1 MPSYQ
6 SLKDN
11 ALLAESYYDNVHAR
25 LLLET
30 PATAANINK
39 FIKKYLP
46 RDLEYGINVYRD
58 GHEMVERQNEQRRKR
73 GLPANEPAPFDK
85 EDAHNRVM
93 ENLRQLAKQ
102 ELAKWTPAIQQTI
115 QASGGIADIFGYPD
129 KEAMK
134 AAHESA
140 SISKTT
146 AKKAYRKVEGMQ
158 AIYETDDYIVYKPET
173 WEASRKYFGISRVSL
188 LDGKVKEGSKWCTA
202 ASTSKHFKE
211 YVIDNK
217 DRLLYI
223 ITKTDKL
230 RRADSLWAVRSRTLD
245 PELTANVFSQFQKEY
260 LQWINDTGGIGD
272 YEDFGDISAY
282 DQVVVDA
289 LHDIEMDLLKDNQYF
304 HPLIEV
310 RDQKNNDYWL
320 SDMVSIFFKNM
331 KNVEDVK
338 KKIIPF
344 IGLVVF
350 GIQPDK

>member
-1 MPSYQ
+1 MRYQ
-6 SLKDN
+6 AVKDD
-11 ALLAESYYDNVHAR
+11 ALLAEMYEQ

-39 FIKKYLP
+39 FINKYLP
-46 RDLEYGINVYRD
+46 RDLEYGVNMYRD

-73 GLPANEPAPFDK
+73 GLPANEAVPFD
-85 EDAHNRVM
+85 EEGARNRVM

-129 KEAMK
+129 KEAMQ
-134 AAHESA
+134 AAREAA

-146 AKKAYRKVEGMQ
+146 AKKAYKKVEGMQ

-202 ASTSKHFKE
+202 ASTPGKFNE
-211 YVIDNK
+211 YVIKNK
-217 DRLLYI
+217 TRLLYI
-223 ITKTDKL
+223 ITKKDMLKYK
-230 RRADSLWAVRSRTLD
+230 ADTLWAVRSMDLSNGSMT
-245 PELTANVFSQFQKEY
+245 VFRQFQQEF
-260 LQWINDTGGIGD
+260 LHWINDTGGSGD
-272 YEDFGDISAY
+272 YEDYGDISAY

-289 LHDIEMDLLKDNQYF
+289 LHDVETDTLRDKDYG

-310 RDQKNNDYWL
+310 RDQKNNDFWL
-320 SDMVSIFFKNM
+320 SDLVSVFFQNM
-331 KNVEDVK
+331 KNVKDVK

-350 GIQPDK
+350 GIHPINN